1 MEYSILLQRESYF
14 VLVKTSFVGL
24 KSCCMQKLH
33 LIFLVRFQKLDEVM
47 LVLQGDTAL

>member
-1 MEYSILLQRESYF
+1 MEYSILVQRESYF

-24 KSCCMQKLH
+24 KSCMQKLH

-47 LVLQGDTAL
+47 LVLQGDSAL